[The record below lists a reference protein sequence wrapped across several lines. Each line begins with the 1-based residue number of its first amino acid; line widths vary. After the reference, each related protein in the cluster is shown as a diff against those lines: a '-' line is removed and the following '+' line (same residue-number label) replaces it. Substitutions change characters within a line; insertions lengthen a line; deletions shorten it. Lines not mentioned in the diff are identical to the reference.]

1 MKDTDKTLLQ
11 NRIDASIKDEFQ
23 RYSQLVGVPMNALI
37 EQFIMECINKKQP
50 QLKVKIWNEMGSG

>member
-1 MKDTDKTLLQ
+1 MKKTLLQ
-11 NRIDASIKDEFQ
+11 NRIDASIKDKFQ

>member
-11 NRIDASIKDEFQ
+11 NRIDASIKDKFQ

>member
-1 MKDTDKTLLQ
+1 MKKTLLQ
-11 NRIDASIKDEFQ
+11 NRIDASIKDKFQ
-23 RYSQLVGVPMNALI
+23 RYSKLVGVPMNALI